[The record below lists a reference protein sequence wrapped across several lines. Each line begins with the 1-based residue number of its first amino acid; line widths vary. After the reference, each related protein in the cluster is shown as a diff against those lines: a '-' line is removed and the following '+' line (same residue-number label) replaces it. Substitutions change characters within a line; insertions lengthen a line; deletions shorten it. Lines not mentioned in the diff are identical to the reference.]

1 MKIYYLEI
9 GYNEDTEEI
18 EYISEEV
25 EGDVNTFNIDG
36 VDMKQY
42 WDEDYI
48 KLSKDMIDIGVA

>member
-1 MKIYYLEI
+1 MEI